1 MKVNIT
7 ILVENTTP
15 MPGFYGEYGFA
26 ALVTV
31 DEQTYLFDTGSADA
45 LFQNAAAAGI
55 DLSRI
60 DDLIISH
67 GHFDHTGGVMAFLK
81 TGPKKIYAH
90 SNLFIPR
97 YVVLGEYK
105 KEIGV
110 SFSPR
115 EIKSQGAEFIS
126 TDGFTEISP
135 GVFVTGQIP
144 RKNDYEDV
152 GGSFFVYEGE
162 RLVPDTIADD
172 MSMVI
177 NHPEGL
183 IIISGCA
190 HAGIIN
196 TITYAQE
203 KMGQEKILAFIGG
216 THLGGASEDRMNRT
230 VEALQGIAL
239 EKLVA
244 CHCTGFDPLVKLRNA
259 LGDKLVKG
267 EVAMNFQF

>member
-1 MKVNIT
+1 MKVNVT

-15 MPGFYGEYGFA
+15 IPGFYGEYGFA

-31 DEQTYLFDTGSADA
+31 GEQTYLFDTGSADA
-45 LFQNAAAAGI
+45 LFKNAAAGGI
-55 DLSRI
+55 DLSLI
-60 DDLIISH
+60 NDLIISH
-67 GHFDHTGGVMAFLK
+67 GHFDHTGALISFLK

-90 SNLFIPR
+90 SNMFIPR
-97 YVVLGEYK
+97 YVVLGEFK
-105 KEIGV
+105 KGIGV
-110 SFSPR
+110 SFSPQ
-115 EIKSQGAEFIS
+115 EIKAQGAEFIS
-126 TDGFTEISP
+126 TDGFTEIGP

-152 GGSFFVYEGE
+152 GGSFYVYAGE
-162 RLVPDTIADD
+162 QLVPDAITDD

-203 KMGQEKILAFIGG
+203 KTGQKQVLAFIGG
-216 THLGGASEDRMNRT
+216 THLIGASEDRMNRT
-230 VEALQGIAL
+230 VEALQAMELG
-239 EKLVA
+239 KLVA
-244 CHCTGFDPLVKLRNA
+244 CHCTGFDALVKLRNA

-267 EVAMNFQF
+267 ETAMNFQF